1 MCQQYSGLHMNSFCQ
16 ESYVDS
22 AAISVFSDSVESQL
36 KRDILYSLI
45 ASRIMASSRVSES
58 SEWYSALV
66 YSLTRCAWTLRR
78 ETQQFHSFEA
88 GSCVSLKDMVAKTML
103 DEALKAQLELTVE
116 TLDALASLTVDSAV
130 LERLREYSI
139 GQRAVKAPGAV
150 DESVITVR
158 LLLAVSKGDSK
169 MDVIYL
175 DFKTTE
181 SVGERFLEQAFLTDK
196 FTSQVCVR
204 LCSFEQATR
213 AFANTRQQIEAFVR
227 GHKEEWM
234 VVLPGPGRD

>member
-1 MCQQYSGLHMNSFCQ
+1 MNSFCQ

-45 ASRIMASSRVSES
+45 ASRIMASSRVSDVSES
-58 SEWYSALV
+58 GEWYSALV
-66 YSLTRCAWTLRR
+66 HSLTRCAWTLRQ
-78 ETQQFHSFEA
+78 ETQQFHSFKA
-88 GSCVSLKDMVAKTML
+88 GSCVSLGDMVAKTML
-103 DEALKAQLELTVE
+103 NDALKAQRELTVE
-116 TLDALASLTVDSAV
+116 TLDALANLTADSTV
-130 LERLREYSI
+130 LERLRETSI
-139 GQRAVKAPGAV
+139 GKRVVKTSGLV
-150 DESVITVR
+150 DESVFTVR
-158 LLLAVSKGDSK
+158 LLLAVSEGNAK

-181 SVGERFLEQAFLTDK
+181 SVEERFLEQAFLTDK
-196 FTSQVCVR
+196 FTSQVGVR

-213 AFANTRQQIEAFVR
+213 AFANTRQHIEAFVQ

-234 VVLPGPGRD
+234 VVLPSPSPSPS

>member
-1 MCQQYSGLHMNSFCQ
+1 MNSFCH

-45 ASRIMASSRVSES
+45 ASRIKASSRVSDVSES

-66 YSLTRCAWTLRR
+66 YSLMRCAWTLRR

-116 TLDALASLTVDSAV
+116 TLDALASLNSAV
-130 LERLREYSI
+130 LERLRETSV
-139 GQRAVKAPGAV
+139 GKRVVKSSGSV
-150 DESVITVR
+150 DESVFTVR
-158 LLLAVSKGDSK
+158 LLLAVSKGDAK

-181 SVGERFLEQAFLTDK
+181 SVEERFLEQAFLTDK
-196 FTSQVCVR
+196 FTSQVGVR

-213 AFANTRQQIEAFVR
+213 AFANTRQHIEAFVQ
-227 GHKEEWM
+227 GHKEEWILI
-234 VVLPGPGRD
+234 LPSPN

>member
-1 MCQQYSGLHMNSFCQ
+1 MNSFCQ

-22 AAISVFSDSVESQL
+22 AAISVFSASVESQL

-45 ASRIMASSRVSES
+45 ASRIMASSRVSDVSES
-58 SEWYSALV
+58 CEWYSALV

-78 ETQQFHSFEA
+78 ETQQFHSFKA
-88 GSCVSLKDMVAKTML
+88 GSCVSLKDMVAETML
-103 DEALKAQLELTVE
+103 NEALKAQLELAVE
-116 TLDALASLTVDSAV
+116 TFDALASLTVDSAV
-130 LERLREYSI
+130 LERLRETSI
-139 GQRAVKAPGAV
+139 GKRVVKTSGAV
-150 DESVITVR
+150 DETVFTVR
-158 LLLAVSKGDSK
+158 LLLAMSKGDSK

-204 LCSFEQATR
+204 FCSFEQATR
-213 AFANTRQQIEAFVR
+213 AFAKTRRQIEAFVQ